1 MHFLHHLSFS
11 IGEFFYTSIL
21 NLKVR
26 SKIQKLSKQDVN
38 ILENLF
44 PYYKNLRAEHKKDF
58 ISRLEWFIAEKE
70 FVARGALQ
78 KVTPEMKL
86 LIGATAIMVTF
97 GFKGVFL
104 RHFRKI
110 LIYPDSYY
118 STINQQYH
126 YGEVNPKL
134 GMIVLS
140 WEKFVEGF
148 MHSQSGV
155 NLGIHEMAHAMK
167 LENQIH
173 YNRES
178 NFFNPHRW
186 ETYAKEASLQQKKIL
201 NGDSDF
207 FRASAAKNMHEFFAV
222 ALEVFFE
229 KPREFSS
236 YNPTL
241 YKSLVYLLKQD
252 PLTLSGK
259 GNERG

>member
-1 MHFLHHLSFS
+1 MLFLHNLFFSLGELIYSSFL
-11 IGEFFYTSIL
+11 T
-21 NLKVR
+21 LKVR
-26 SKIQKLSKQDVN
+26 SKIQKLSKGDTN

-44 PYYKNLRAEHKKDF
+44 PYYKNLNQEHRKDF
-58 ISRLEWFIAEKE
+58 VSRLEWFIAEKE
-70 FVARGALQ
+70 FVPRGDL
-78 KVTPEMKL
+78 KTVTPEMKL
-86 LIGATAIMVTF
+86 LISATAIMVTF

-110 LIYPDSYY
+110 LIYPNSYY
-118 STINQQYH
+118 SSINQQYH

-186 ETYAKEASLQQKKIL
+186 EVYAKEAKQEQNKIL
-201 NGDSDF
+201 KGESDI
-207 FRASAAKNMHEFFAV
+207 FRASAGKNMHEFFAV

-229 KPREFSS
+229 KPLEFST
-236 YNPTL
+236 YNPKL

-252 PLTLSGK
+252 PLALSGN
-259 GNERG
+259 GSSAV

>member
-1 MHFLHHLSFS
+1 MHFLIHLFFS
-11 IGEFFYTSIL
+11 LGELIYSSLL

-26 SKIQKLSKQDVN
+26 SKIKKLNKEDINV
-38 ILENLF
+38 LENLF
-44 PYYKNLRAEHKKDF
+44 PYYTNLNPNHQKDF

-70 FVARGALQ
+70 FVPRGDL
-78 KVTPEMKL
+78 KTVTPEMKL

-104 RHFRKI
+104 RHFNKI
-110 LIYPDSYY
+110 LIYPNSYY

-178 NFFNPHRW
+178 NFFNPRRW
-186 ETYAKEASLQQKKIL
+186 EVYAKEASHQQKRIL
-201 NGDSDF
+201 KGESDF
-207 FRASAAKNMHEFFAV
+207 FRASAGKNKHEFFAV

-229 KPREFSS
+229 RSLEFSS
-236 YNPTL
+236 YNPKL

-252 PLTLSGK
+252 PLTL
-259 GNERG
+259 NEKENRPS

>member
-1 MHFLHHLSFS
+1 MYFLHSFFS
-11 IGEFFYTSIL
+11 FLGTRFL

-26 SKIQKLSKQDVN
+26 SKIKKLSSEDINV
-38 ILENLF
+38 LENLF
-44 PYYKNLRAEHKKDF
+44 PYYKKLNQEHRKNF
-58 ISRLEWFIAEKE
+58 ISRLEWFIAEKV
-70 FVARGALQ
+70 FVPRGDL
-78 KVTPEMKL
+78 KTVTPEMKL

-104 RHFRKI
+104 RHFSKI
-110 LIYPDSYY
+110 LIYPNSYY

-134 GMIVLS
+134 GLIVLS

-148 MHSQSGV
+148 MHSNSGV

-186 ETYAKEASLQQKKIL
+186 EVYAKEAKIEQSKIL
-201 NGDSDF
+201 KGESDI
-207 FRASAAKNMHEFFAV
+207 FRPSAGKNMHEFFAV
-222 ALEVFFE
+222 ALETFFE
-229 KPREFSS
+229 KSAELKD
-236 YNPTL
+236 YNPEF
-241 YKSLVYLLKQD
+241 YQALVFLLKQD
-252 PLTLSGK
+252 PLVLSGK
-259 GNERG
+259 GNRTA